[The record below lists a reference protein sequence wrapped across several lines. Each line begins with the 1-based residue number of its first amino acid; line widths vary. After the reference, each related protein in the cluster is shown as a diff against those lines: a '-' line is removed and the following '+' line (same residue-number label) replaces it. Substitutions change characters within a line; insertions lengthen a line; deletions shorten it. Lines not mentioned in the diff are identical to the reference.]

1 MPSNGSDPL
10 LRELLD
16 YLVSQSGWRSLWR
29 PRTRP
34 AKLITRL
41 RAVLAATDARLQF
54 PDVIDATRQAWAGD
68 LRVRID
74 GDSRIAVDRDGLW
87 VAAWLLAGDTTAAR
101 SPEAITAALAD
112 LPPLR
117 REIFRLYRAEHL
129 DHDEIASRLDISA
142 DMARSELVA
151 AFVTLD
157 RALHGQEA

>member
-1 MPSNGSDPL
+1 M
-10 LRELLD
+10 
-16 YLVSQSGWRSLWR
+16 
-29 PRTRP
+29 
-34 AKLITRL
+34 
-41 RAVLAATDARLQF
+41 
-54 PDVIDATRQAWAGD
+54 
-68 LRVRID
+68 RID

-151 AFVTLD
+151 AFVALD
-157 RALHGQEA
+157 RALHGREA